1 MKSNKLIVFSG
12 PSGTGKTT
20 LVKYVLNKF
29 SKIQFS
35 ISATSRQPRGQE
47 KDSEDYYFL
56 IKDKLK
62 LSR

>member
-29 SKIQFS
+29 SKIQFQFS
-35 ISATSRQPRGQE
+35 NLRNIFMRARIKTSV
-47 KDSEDYYFL
+47 FL
-56 IKDKLK
+56 IFFIYTFLV
-62 LSR
+62 LE